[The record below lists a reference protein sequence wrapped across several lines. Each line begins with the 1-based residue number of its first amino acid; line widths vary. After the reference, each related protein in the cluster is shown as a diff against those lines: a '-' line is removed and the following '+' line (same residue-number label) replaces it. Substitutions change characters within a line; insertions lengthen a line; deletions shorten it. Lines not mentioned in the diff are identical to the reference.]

1 MCMCWIWIAVSLNK
15 DIKKREDKLLALSF
29 YICVLAVVWILL
41 QIVSFTSFRIPT
53 DSMQPALHPG
63 DNILVNKSIMGARI
77 FNIWEAAENTEVEIY
92 RLPGTGKVKRNDV
105 LVFHY
110 PYPHKND
117 SLSMHLL
124 KYYVKR
130 CIALPGD
137 TMGITQG
144 HYYIKGINEPIGNI
158 EAQKRI
164 ERLRKEDARGIVMN
178 TYPWDKYI
186 DWTIQNFGPLHVPA
200 RGQKVVMDSTAVK
213 LYRNLIEWEQKEKLT
228 FQGKEV
234 FLGDSLIREYRF
246 QENYYFMGGDYMEN
260 SKDSRYWGLLPEP
273 YIVGVATRIW
283 KSVDNSTGRIRWD
296 RVMKKIE

>member
-1 MCMCWIWIAVSLNK
+1 MMGNNYKWM
-15 DIKKREDKLLALSF
+15 DRLLGMLLF
-29 YICVLAVVWILL
+29 ICVLSVIWWFL
-41 QIVSFTSFRIPT
+41 QIAYFATFRIPT
-53 DSMQPALHPG
+53 DSMQPTLLPG

-77 FNIWEAAENTEVEIY
+77 FDIWEAAEEKEVEIH
-92 RLPGTGKVKRNDV
+92 RMPGFGKVKRNDV

-137 TMGITQG
+137 TMGIRQG
-144 HYYIKGINEPIGNI
+144 HYYIKGLDDQIGNVD
-158 EAQKRI
+158 AQKRI
-164 ERLRKEDARGIVMN
+164 ARLKADEAMGIVMEA
-178 TYPWDKYI
+178 YPWDKYI
-186 DWTIQNFGPLHVPA
+186 NWTIQDFGPLHVPA
-200 RGQKVVMDSTAVK
+200 RGQTVAMDSTAVK
-213 LYRNLIEWEQKEKLT
+213 LYRKLIEWEQKKPMT
-228 FQGKEV
+228 RNGNKV
-234 FLGDSLIREYRF
+234 YLGDSLIQEYCFR
-246 QENYYFMGGDYMEN
+246 ENYYFMGGDNMEN

-283 KSVDNSTGRIRWD
+283 KSVDKYTDEVRWD

>member
-1 MCMCWIWIAVSLNK
+1 MRYI
-15 DIKKREDKLLALSF
+15 DKLYVVFL
-29 YICVLAVVWILL
+29 YIFLL
-41 QIVSFTSFRIPT
+41 CGLFFFFQIIIFTSFRIPT
-53 DSMQPALHPG
+53 DSMQPALQPG
-63 DNILVNKSIMGARI
+63 DNILVNKTIMGARI
-77 FNIWEAAENTEVEIY
+77 FNIWDAAEEKEVEIY
-92 RLPGTGKVKRNDV
+92 RLPGMGKVKRNNV

-110 PYPHKND
+110 PYPHKSD

-130 CIALPGD
+130 CISLPGD
-137 TMGITQG
+137 TMGIRKG

-164 ERLRKEDARGIVMN
+164 EKLQKENARGIVMD

-200 RGQKVVMDSTAVK
+200 RGQMVVMDSTAVK

-228 FQGKEV
+228 FQGKKV

-283 KSVDNSTGRIRWD
+283 KSVDKSTGKIRWD

>member
-1 MCMCWIWIAVSLNK
+1 MKWFQKYVDRLLNLFWG
-15 DIKKREDKLLALSF
+15 IGILLLLWF
-29 YICVLAVVWILL
+29 LL
-41 QIVSFTSFRIPT
+41 QITVVATFRIPT
-53 DSMQPALHPG
+53 DSMQPTLLPG

-77 FNIWEAAENTEVEIY
+77 FDIWDMAEEKEVEIH
-92 RLPGTGKVKRNDV
+92 RLPGMRKVKRNDV

-110 PYPHKND
+110 PFPHKSD

-137 TMGITQG
+137 TMGIRQG
-144 HYYIKGINEPIGNI
+144 HYYIKGIGEPIGNI

-164 ERLRKEDARGIVMN
+164 EKLQKENTRGIVMDA
-178 TYPWDKYI
+178 YPWDKYI
-186 DWTIQNFGPLHVPA
+186 DWTIQDFGPLHVPA
-200 RGQKVVMDSTAVK
+200 RGQMVVMDSTAVK
-213 LYRNLIEWEQKEKLT
+213 LYRNLIEWEQKKPLT
-228 FQGKEV
+228 KKENQV
-234 FLGDSLIREYRF
+234 YLGDSLIQEYCF
-246 QENYYFMGGDYMEN
+246 KENYYFVGGDYMEN

-283 KSVDNSTGRIRWD
+283 KSVDKSTGKIRWD

>member
-1 MCMCWIWIAVSLNK
+1 MVFLWGSILGVIGLFLR
-15 DIKKREDKLLALSF
+15 I
-29 YICVLAVVWILL
+29 VLF
-41 QIVSFTSFRIPT
+41 SSFRIPT
-53 DSMQPALHPG
+53 DSMQPTLQPG

-77 FNIWEAAENTEVEIY
+77 FNIWDMAEDKEVKIY
-92 RLPGTGKVKRNDV
+92 RLPGLGKVKRNDV

-137 TMGITQG
+137 TIGIRKG

-164 ERLRKEDARGIVMN
+164 EKLQKENARGIVMDA
-178 TYPWDKYI
+178 YPWDKYI
-186 DWTIQNFGPLHVPA
+186 NWTIQDFGPLHVPA
-200 RGQKVVMDSTAVK
+200 RGQTVVMDSTAVK

-228 FQGKEV
+228 FQGKEI
-234 FLGDSLIREYRF
+234 FLGDSLIHEYRF

-283 KSVDNSTGRIRWD
+283 KSVDKFTGKIRWD
-296 RVMKKIE
+296 RVMKRIE

>member
-1 MCMCWIWIAVSLNK
+1 MRKPFQRYV
-15 DIKKREDKLLALSF
+15 DKFLTIVF
-29 YICVLAVVWILL
+29 YLCVLLIIGLFFQVTVF
-41 QIVSFTSFRIPT
+41 VTFRIPT
-53 DSMQPALHPG
+53 DSMQPTLHSG

-77 FNIWEAAENTEVEIY
+77 LNIWDDAEEKEVEIH
-92 RLPGTGKVKRNDV
+92 RLPGLGRVKRNDV

-137 TMGITQG
+137 TMGIREG
-144 HYYIKGINEPIGNI
+144 HYCIKGMDEPIGNV
-158 EAQKRI
+158 EAQERI
-164 ERLRKEDARGIVMN
+164 ARLDKEDARGIVMDA
-178 TYPWDKYI
+178 YPWDKYI
-186 DWTIQNFGPLHVPA
+186 DWTIQDFGPLHVPA
-200 RGQKVVMDSTAVK
+200 AGQAVVMDSTAVK
-213 LYRNLIEWEQKEKLT
+213 LYRNLVEWEQQKKLT
-228 FQGKEV
+228 FQGKKV
-234 FLGDSLIREYRF
+234 FLGDSVIQEYRF
-246 QENYYFMGGDYMEN
+246 RENYYFVGGDYMEN

-283 KSVDNSTGRIRWD
+283 KSVDKSTGKIRWD

>member
-1 MCMCWIWIAVSLNK
+1 MMGNNYKWM
-15 DIKKREDKLLALSF
+15 DRLLGMLLF
-29 YICVLAVVWILL
+29 ICVLSVIWWFL
-41 QIVSFTSFRIPT
+41 QIAYFATFRIPT
-53 DSMQPALHPG
+53 DSMQPTLLPG

-77 FNIWEAAENTEVEIY
+77 FDIWEAAEEKEVEIH
-92 RLPGTGKVKRNDV
+92 RLPGLGKVKRNDV

-137 TMGITQG
+137 TMGIRKG
-144 HYYIKGINEPIGNI
+144 RYYVKGIDGLIGNVD
-158 EAQKRI
+158 AQKRI
-164 ERLRKEDARGIVMN
+164 SRLRKDDARGIVMDA
-178 TYPWDKYI
+178 YPWDKYLN
-186 DWTIQNFGPLHVPA
+186 WTIQDFGPLHVPA
-200 RGQKVVMDSTAVK
+200 RGQTVAMDSTAVK
-213 LYRNLIEWEQKEKLT
+213 LYRKLIEWEQKEPLT
-228 FQGKEV
+228 REGNKV
-234 FLGDSLIREYRF
+234 YLGDSLIREYRF
-246 QENYYFMGGDYMEN
+246 RENYYFMGGDNMEN

-283 KSVDNSTGRIRWD
+283 KSVDKYTDEVRWD

>member
-1 MCMCWIWIAVSLNK
+1 MRYI
-15 DIKKREDKLLALSF
+15 DKLYVVFL
-29 YICVLAVVWILL
+29 YIFLL
-41 QIVSFTSFRIPT
+41 CGLFFFFQIIIFTSFRIPT
-53 DSMQPALHPG
+53 DSMQPALQPG

-77 FNIWEAAENTEVEIY
+77 FNIWEAAEEKEVETY
-92 RLPGTGKVKRNDV
+92 RLPGLGKVKRNDV

-110 PYPHKND
+110 PYPHKSD

-137 TMGITQG
+137 TMGIRKG
-144 HYYIKGINEPIGNI
+144 HYYIKGVNESIGNI

-164 ERLRKEDARGIVMN
+164 EKLQKENARGIVMDA
-178 TYPWDKYI
+178 YPWDKYI
-186 DWTIQNFGPLHVPA
+186 DWTIQDFGPLHVPA
-200 RGQKVVMDSTAVK
+200 RGQTVVMDSTAVK

-228 FQGKEV
+228 FQGKKV
-234 FLGDSLIREYRF
+234 FLGDSLIHEYRF
-246 QENYYFMGGDYMEN
+246 LENYYFMGGDYMEN

-283 KSVDNSTGRIRWD
+283 KSVDKSTGKICWD

>member
-1 MCMCWIWIAVSLNK
+1 MRFFTYILKLFLRGTLLFLFWI
-15 DIKKREDKLLALSF
+15 
-29 YICVLAVVWILL
+29 VLRI
-41 QIVSFTSFRIPT
+41 IVFTLFSVPT

-77 FNIWEAAENTEVEIY
+77 FNIWDAAEEKEVEIH
-92 RLPGTGKVKRNDV
+92 RLPGLGKVKRNDV

-137 TMGITQG
+137 TMGIRKG
-144 HYYIKGINEPIGNI
+144 HYYIKGVNESIGNI

-164 ERLRKEDARGIVMN
+164 EKLQKENARGIVMDA
-178 TYPWDKYI
+178 YPWDKYI
-186 DWTIQNFGPLHVPA
+186 NWTIQDFGPLHVPA
-200 RGQKVVMDSTAVK
+200 RGQTVVMDSTAVK

-228 FQGKEV
+228 FQGKEI
-234 FLGDSLIREYRF
+234 FLGDSLIHEYRF
-246 QENYYFMGGDYMEN
+246 RENYYFMGGDYMEN

-283 KSVDNSTGRIRWD
+283 KSVDKSMGKIRWD

>member
-1 MCMCWIWIAVSLNK
+1 MH
-15 DIKKREDKLLALSF
+15 RLLSVAF
-29 YICVLAVVWILL
+29 YICIIMVVYFFFQTTTI
-41 QIVSFTSFRIPT
+41 TSFRIPT
-53 DSMQPALHPG
+53 DSMHPTLLPG

-77 FNIWEAAENTEVEIY
+77 FDIWEAADEKEVEIH
-92 RLPGTGKVKRNDV
+92 RMPGFGKVKRNDV

-137 TMGITQG
+137 TMGIRQG
-144 HYYIKGINEPIGNI
+144 HYYIKGLDDQIGNVD
-158 EAQKRI
+158 AQKRI
-164 ERLRKEDARGIVMN
+164 ARLKADEAMGIVMEA
-178 TYPWDKYI
+178 YPWDKYI
-186 DWTIQNFGPLHVPA
+186 NWTIQDFGPLHVPA
-200 RGQKVVMDSTAVK
+200 RGQTVAMDSTAVK
-213 LYRNLIEWEQKEKLT
+213 LYRKLIEWEQKKPMT
-228 FQGKEV
+228 RNGNKV
-234 FLGDSLIREYRF
+234 YLGDSLIQEYCFR
-246 QENYYFMGGDYMEN
+246 ENYYFMGGDKMEN

-283 KSVDNSTGRIRWD
+283 KSVDKYTDEVRWD